1 MLRTYRSFP
10 TPSLVRRKARFVL
23 AAMLAV
29 FAARPSLAQGPNI
42 TYRFSTEIKGG
53 LQFATSVAADA
64 GGNVFV
70 ADIGADALFKETLNA
85 DGSYTQST
93 VATGAGTPTAV
104 AIDSSGNLYVADGA
118 HTVYKETLSGSS
130 YTETTVANTFSGA
143 YRIAVDAAGN
153 VYVLDAGTGTVS
165 VEKLS
170 GGMYTQSTVASGLNV
185 TNDGSGNGG
194 VAVDAAGNVYIADTG
209 NKRVLKETLSN
220 GSYAQSVVLDSTT
233 YLYGGSIV
241 SPDGIAVDAA
251 GAVYIVN
258 ENFGVFKAVADGAT
272 YTTTPV
278 VFSGITTVV
287 AGVGASIDAHGTLYI
302 ADLGQIYVNTANELA
317 ESASAENFGSLN
329 VGATAAPQTATF
341 TFDVGGTL
349 ASIPY
354 AVSTQG
360 DLTLDFQAAASQAA
374 SVCVTGKTYNAGDT
388 CTVAAVFTPTRPGAR
403 YGAIALFA
411 PSGTPIA
418 TSYLQGTGMSPQV
431 SFSPGIFSPTQGETF
446 GFALTVDSSNNII
459 YGSTAVGLVL
469 QSFANAHPVEA
480 VTPSFTTGYT
490 GSNGYSVNSDTS
502 FGGGYVVDGAGNI
515 VYASG
520 FTSNSGLSGATSF
533 SADDVNP
540 NIPSQQM
547 SGGQIA
553 ATNYG
558 TAFLGSVPY
567 TSTTITPPAN
577 NRPAVD
583 GAGNLYFAD
592 ASGGRILEEQYL
604 HGGYN
609 KLLVVATGLNDPGD
623 VVVDATGAVYAAD
636 TGNNRI
642 VKETPKGDGT
652 YTQSVVDSGFATP
665 PEGLAIDRVGNLYI
679 ALFNNFLTSNVPFV
693 LKETVADST
702 YTRSSLTI
710 QGSEGLDVNAAG
722 DIFAGAPFSNETT
735 FISEISALDVA
746 TPPSFMFA
754 TTAVGST
761 STDSPKTLTIVNNG
775 NAPLTL
781 TGTPAITAGFT
792 LSSNSTCP
800 QATLAPQASCTFEIN
815 FVPTQNGYDNG
826 TLTITD
832 NHLGTPGATQ
842 IIKLNGQGTGQSQGP
857 QPVLTPATINFG
869 SLTVGST
876 SSVQV
881 ATLSNTGG
889 VPQGISS
896 FGLFG
901 ANTSSFSQTNNCGV
915 SLAAG
920 ASCTISIACT
930 PSASGALSASL
941 GVNFPSP
948 EPQES
953 VALSCTGTAAVAPT
967 APMAAL
973 TPGSAN
979 FGSLAIGTTSAVQT
993 FMLSN
998 PGNATL
1004 SISGITL
1011 TGANAS
1017 DFAFGTNTCG
1027 ETLAAATSCS
1037 IAITFT
1043 PSATGTF
1050 NATLSVA
1057 DNAAGSPQISALTGT
1072 GTVPPDFTVVA
1083 TPSAQTVSPGRVA
1096 SYSIS
1101 VSSTNGSFSN
1111 PVTLTATGLP
1121 GGTIT
1126 FLPASVTPGTSSA
1139 QSSMTV
1145 QTTTQQAKAHSAAP
1159 FAAPV
1164 FAALLLLLPGKRW
1177 RSRKLFMNLMC
1188 LVALLGIAGSTIGCG
1203 GGFALPAKTYTLT
1216 VTGTSGSDTHST
1228 TVTLTVQ

>member
-1 MLRTYRSFP
+1 MPRPYRSSP
-10 TPSLVRRKARFVL
+10 ALSVVRQTTRIVMATIL
-23 AAMLAV
+23 AMCAV
-29 FAARPSLAQGPNI
+29 RPSLAQGPNI
-42 TYRFSTEIKGG
+42 TYTFSTEIKSG
-53 LQFATSVAADA
+53 LQFATSIAADSA
-64 GGNVFV
+64 GNLFV
-70 ADIGADALFKETLNA
+70 ADIGASALYKETLNSN
-85 DGSYTQST
+85 GSYTQS
-93 VATGAGTPTAV
+93 VISTGAGTPTAV

-118 HTVYKETLSGSS
+118 HKVYKETLSGSS
-130 YTETTVANTFSGA
+130 YTETTVANTFTGA
-143 YRIAVDAAGN
+143 YRVAVDAAGD
-153 VYVLDAGTGTVS
+153 VYVLDAGTGS
-165 VEKLS
+165 VFLEKLS
-170 GGMYTQSTVASGLNV
+170 GGTYTQSVVASGLNV
-185 TNDGSGNGG
+185 SNDGSGSGG
-194 VAVDAAGNVYIADTG
+194 LAVDAAGNVYIADIG

-220 GSYAQSVVLDSTT
+220 GAYAQSVVLDSST

-241 SPDGIAVDAA
+241 PPDGIAVDAS
-251 GAVYIVN
+251 GAVFVVN
-258 ENFGVFKAVADGAT
+258 ENYGVFKSAPDGAT
-272 YTTTPV
+272 YTTAPV
-278 VFSGITTVV
+278 VINGITTLL

-302 ADLGQIYVNTANELA
+302 VNLGQVYVNTANELA
-317 ESASAENFGSLN
+317 ESTSAQNFGSMN
-329 VGATAAPQTATF
+329 VGATTAPQTTTF

-349 ASIPY
+349 APIPY

-360 DLTLDFQAAASQAA
+360 DLTLDFQPAASQPAN
-374 SVCVTGKTYNAGDT
+374 VCVTGKTYNAGDT
-388 CTVAAVFTPTRPGAR
+388 CTVAATFTPTRPGAR

-418 TSYLQGTGMSPQV
+418 ISYLQGIGMSPQV
-431 SFSPGIFSPTQGETF
+431 SFSPGIFNPNQGETF
-446 GFALTVDSSNNII
+446 GVAMTVDSSNNII
-459 YGSTAVGLVL
+459 YGSTGVGLVL

-540 NIPSQQM
+540 TTPSQQM
-547 SGGQIA
+547 SGGQIT

-558 TAFLGSVPY
+558 TAFLASIPY
-567 TSTTITPPAN
+567 TSTSITPPAN

-592 ASGGRILEEQYL
+592 ASGGRILEEQYI
-604 HGGYN
+604 HGAYN

-642 VKETPKGDGT
+642 VKETPNGDGT

-665 PEGLAIDRVGNLYI
+665 PEGLAIDRIGNLYI

-693 LKETVADST
+693 LKETFADGT
-702 YTRSSLTI
+702 YTRSPLTI
-710 QGSEGLDVNAAG
+710 QGSEGLDVDAAG
-722 DIFAGAPFSNETT
+722 DIFAGTPFSTETT
-735 FISEISALDVA
+735 FISAITSLDVA

-754 TTAVGST
+754 STAVGST
-761 STDSPKTLTIVNNG
+761 SADSPKTLTIVNNG

-781 TGTPAITAGFT
+781 SGTPAITAGFT
-792 LSSNSTCP
+792 LSPNSTCP
-800 QATLAPQASCTFEIN
+800 QATLAPQASCTFNIN

-832 NHLGTPGATQ
+832 NHLNAAGAKQ

-857 QPVLTPATINFG
+857 QPVLTPAMINFG

-876 SSVQV
+876 STVQI

-896 FGLFG
+896 LGFFG
-901 ANTSSFSQTNNCGV
+901 ANTSAFSQTNNCGV

-920 ASCTISIACT
+920 ASCMISITCT
-930 PSASGALSASL
+930 PPASGALSASL

-948 EPQES
+948 QPQES
-953 VALSCTGTAAVAPT
+953 VALSCTGAAAAAPQ
-967 APMAAL
+967 AAL
-973 TPGSAN
+973 TPSSAN
-979 FGSLAIGTTSAVQT
+979 FGSLTSGTTSPSQMFT
-993 FMLSN
+993 LSN
-998 PGNATL
+998 PGNAPL
-1004 SISGITL
+1004 SISSVML
-1011 TGANAS
+1011 AGANAS
-1017 DFAFGTNTCG
+1017 DFALGTNTCG
-1027 ETLAAATSCS
+1027 ETLAASATCS

-1043 PSATGTF
+1043 PSTTGSF
-1050 NATLSVA
+1050 NATLSVT
-1057 DNAAGSPQISALTGT
+1057 DNAAGSTQISTLTGT
-1072 GTVPPDFTVVA
+1072 GTVPPDFTILA
-1083 TPSAQTVSPGRVA
+1083 TPAAQTVA
-1096 SYSIS
+1096 SGGLATYSIS
-1101 VSSTNGSFSN
+1101 VSSSSGSFTS
-1111 PVTLTATGLP
+1111 PVTLTAMGLP

-1126 FLPASVTPGTSSA
+1126 FSPATVTPGSSGA
-1139 QSSMTV
+1139 QSTMTV
-1145 QTTTQQAKAHSAAP
+1145 QTTTQLAVTRSHLP
-1159 FAAPV
+1159 FAAPI
-1164 FAALLLLLPGKRW
+1164 FATLLLLFPCRRW
-1177 RSRKLFMNLMC
+1177 RSRKVFMNLAC
-1188 LVALLGIAGSTIGCG
+1188 LVALLGIAASTIGCG